1 MNNKDIQPGSIW
13 MVKSLNEFDKYYNG
27 MSLGSS
33 RILIISVFKHSNDS
47 IKFTYV
53 KLSKY
58 RKKDNNIDYLE
69 LKLKDTKFFLD
80 LSELF
85 QGTEEA
91 LDYHIYNLQES
102 NYLIIKNIIQSNFNI
117 TLNNTIDS
125 RKIINNSKNNQ
136 QRIHKFGIDIFVTE
150 NTDVKLT
157 KNKKLILSNKAKQ
170 DIIYNSKTDEDIRI
184 LSDKYQI
191 YPVKAIKEI
200 RNRLVY
206 QHKQVKG

>member
-91 LDYHIYNLQES
+91 LEYHIYNLQES
-102 NYLIIKNIIQSNFNI
+102 NYLTIKDIIQSNFNI

-170 DIIYNSKTDEDIRI
+170 DIIYNSKTEEDIRI

-200 RNRLVY
+200 RNRLIY
-206 QHKQVKG
+206 QHKQVEG

>member
-91 LDYHIYNLQES
+91 LDYHIYNLQEP
-102 NYLIIKNIIQSNFNI
+102 NYLTIKDIIQSNFNI

-170 DIIYNSKTDEDIRI
+170 DIIYNSKTEEDIRI

-206 QHKQVKG
+206 QHKQVEG

>member
-91 LDYHIYNLQES
+91 LEYHIYNLQES
-102 NYLIIKNIIQSNFNI
+102 NYLTIKDIIQSNFNI

-170 DIIYNSKTDEDIRI
+170 DIIYNSKTEEDIRI

-206 QHKQVKG
+206 QHKQVEG

>member
-91 LDYHIYNLQES
+91 LDYHIYNLQER
-102 NYLIIKNIIQSNFNI
+102 NYLTIKDIIQSNFNI

-125 RKIINNSKNNQ
+125 RKIINNFKNNQ

-170 DIIYNSKTDEDIRI
+170 DIIYNSKTEEDIRI

-206 QHKQVKG
+206 QHKQVEG

>member
-33 RILIISVFKHSNDS
+33 RILIISVFKHNNDS
-47 IKFTYV
+47 IKFTYI
-53 KLSKY
+53 KLSRY
-58 RKKDNNIDYLE
+58 RKKNNDVDYME
-69 LKLKDTKFFLD
+69 LRLKDTRFFLD

-102 NYLIIKNIIQSNFNI
+102 NYITIKDTIQSNFNI
-117 TLNNTIDS
+117 ILNNTLDS

-170 DIIYNSKTDEDIRI
+170 DIIYNSKTEEDIRI

-206 QHKQVKG
+206 QHKQVEG

>member
-1 MNNKDIQPGSIW
+1 MNNKDIQPRSIW

-33 RILIISVFKHSNDS
+33 RILIISVFKHNNDS
-47 IKFTYV
+47 IKFTYI
-53 KLSKY
+53 KLSRY
-58 RKKDNNIDYLE
+58 RKKDNDVDYME
-69 LKLKDTKFFLD
+69 LRLKDTRFFLD

-102 NYLIIKNIIQSNFNI
+102 NYITIKDIIQSNFNI
-117 TLNNTIDS
+117 ILNNTLDS
-125 RKIINNSKNNQ
+125 RKIINSSKINQ

-170 DIIYNSKTDEDIRI
+170 DIIYNSKTEEDIRI

-206 QHKQVKG
+206 QHKQVEG

>member
-85 QGTEEA
+85 LGTEEA
-91 LDYHIYNLQES
+91 LDYHIYNLQEP
-102 NYLIIKNIIQSNFNI
+102 NYITIKDIIQSNFNI
-117 TLNNTIDS
+117 ILNNTLDS
-125 RKIINNSKNNQ
+125 RKIINSSKINQ

-170 DIIYNSKTDEDIRI
+170 DIIYNSKTEEDIRI

-206 QHKQVKG
+206 QHKQVEG

>member
-13 MVKSLNEFDKYYNG
+13 MVKSLNEFDEYYNG

-33 RILIISVFKHSNDS
+33 RILIISVFKYNNDS
-47 IKFTYV
+47 IKFTYI
-53 KLSKY
+53 KLSRY
-58 RKKDNNIDYLE
+58 RKKDNDVDYME
-69 LKLKDTKFFLD
+69 LRLKNTRFFLD

-91 LDYHIYNLQES
+91 LDYHIYNLQEP
-102 NYLIIKNIIQSNFNI
+102 NYITIKDTIQSNFNI
-117 TLNNTIDS
+117 ILNNTLDS
-125 RKIINNSKNNQ
+125 RKIINSSKINQ

-170 DIIYNSKTDEDIRI
+170 DIIYNSKTEEDIRI

-206 QHKQVKG
+206 QHKQVEG

>member
-13 MVKSLNEFDKYYNG
+13 MVKSLNEFDEYYNG

-33 RILIISVFKHSNDS
+33 RILIISVFKYNNDS
-47 IKFTYV
+47 IKFTYI
-53 KLSKY
+53 KLSRY
-58 RKKDNNIDYLE
+58 RKKDNDVDYME
-69 LKLKDTKFFLD
+69 LRLKNARFFLD

-91 LDYHIYNLQES
+91 LDYHIYNLQEP
-102 NYLIIKNIIQSNFNI
+102 NYITIKDTIQSNFNI
-117 TLNNTIDS
+117 ILNNTLDS
-125 RKIINNSKNNQ
+125 RKIINSSKINQ

-157 KNKKLILSNKAKQ
+157 KNKKLILSNRAKQ

-206 QHKQVKG
+206 QHKQIEG

>member
-33 RILIISVFKHSNDS
+33 RILIISVFKHNNDS
-47 IKFTYV
+47 IKFTYI
-53 KLSKY
+53 KLSRY
-58 RKKDNNIDYLE
+58 RKKDNDIDYME
-69 LKLKDTKFFLD
+69 LRLKDTRFFLD

-91 LDYHIYNLQES
+91 LDYHIYNLQEP
-102 NYLIIKNIIQSNFNI
+102 NYITIKDIIQSNFNI
-117 TLNNTIDS
+117 ILNNTLDS
-125 RKIINNSKNNQ
+125 KKIINNSKNNQ

-170 DIIYNSKTDEDIRI
+170 DIIYNSKTEEDIRI

-206 QHKQVKG
+206 QHKQVEG